1 MYVPEGVFLIVLP
14 FIVVVFHRL
23 NIGKR
28 DVWGGGRGQVGA
40 IAFLT
45 RDHFLFNTTFP
56 FEQNNAGIMIQ
67 LSTDYH
73 VAPPAQPRY
82 EDDIC

>member
-1 MYVPEGVFLIVLP
+1 MYGGE
-14 FIVVVFHRL
+14 
-23 NIGKR
+23 
-28 DVWGGGRGQVGA
+28 GGGRGQVGA